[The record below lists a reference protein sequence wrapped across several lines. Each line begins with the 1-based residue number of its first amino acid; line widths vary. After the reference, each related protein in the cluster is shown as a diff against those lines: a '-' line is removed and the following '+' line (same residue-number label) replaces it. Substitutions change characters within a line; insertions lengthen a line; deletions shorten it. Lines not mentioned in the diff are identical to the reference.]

1 MTAPERASAPVRI
14 MYKPW
19 GVIAGV
25 AGGMVAGA
33 VFKQIW
39 RLMRGGGWACR
50 HLCVRSVRTAL
61 TREIHRRGRKKMLRL
76 AAELLAS
83 VGCVFG
89 LGDMA
94 RCRAPARRSR
104 HGQGARAAG
113 EDGRKGSGRP

>member
-39 RLMRGGGWACR
+39 RLVRGEDKAPGATDPARGWTETAFGGCPR
-50 HLCVRSVRTAL
+50 
-61 TREIHRRGRKKMLRL
+61 RRGIRRSQ
-76 AAELLAS
+76 S
-83 VGCVFG
+83 VGG
-89 LGDMA
+89 
-94 RCRAPARRSR
+94 P
-104 HGQGARAAG
+104 
-113 EDGRKGSGRP
+113 